1 MNLNPKHRQYI
12 SIGVCALSGLSLLNL
27 LSMLGLSMFQSI
39 FGGITLGTIV
49 GVLDL
54 VVAYWIYKRQL

>member
-12 SIGVCALSGLSLLNL
+12 GIGVCALSGLSLLNL

-39 FGGITLGTIV
+39 FGGITLGTII
-49 GVLDL
+49 GILDL